1 MIVTLPVASNVLVGR
16 AHPWNSLFR
25 GDKLSGKFADVWEC
39 TECEEKGFDTT
50 GIAARLLM
58 LQAGMV

>member
-1 MIVTLPVASNVLVGR
+1 MASNVLVGR

-39 TECEEKGFDTT
+39 TEREEKGFDTT